1 MYAYQVLPM
10 GPNNAPA
17 VFQAAMKNVFGRHST
32 DFVCVYLDDILIIS
46 NSAAEH
52 VGHLEEV

>member
-10 GPNNAPA
+10 GPTNAPA

-32 DFVCVYLDDILIIS
+32 EFVCVNFDNILITS